1 MFLIF
6 DCDNTLGIW
15 KKEID
20 DGLTLFYLLGQPE
33 IDLLGITTIFG
44 NGTIDQVYDQTQA
57 LIRRL
62 GRTEIPLARGAGQRG
77 ETETPAAELLVQ
89 AANQH
94 PGELVILAT
103 GPLSNLRAA
112 HEIDGNFFDKVKQ
125 IACMGGYLEPVQMG
139 RRSVAE
145 LNLSADPEAAHLVLN
160 AGCPVTLMSA
170 QICLQAPFYW
180 KDLGKIGFWS
190 LGTRWV
196 IARWLILHAAFC
208 GLNHFYLWDLLPAL
222 SLSYPELFSGPQ
234 VRINSTV
241 QDLERGDLVPADS
254 AQDGQVFLPDR
265 IVNYTR
271 FFQRL
276 IDSWRNVEI

>member
-33 IDLLGITTIFG
+33 IDLLGITTTFG

-62 GRTEIPLARGAGQRG
+62 GRPEIPLARGAGQRG
-77 ETETPAAELLVQ
+77 ETESPAAELLVQ

-112 HEIDGNFFDKVKQ
+112 HEIDGNFFAKIKQ

-139 RRSVAE
+139 RRDVSE

-160 AGCPVTLMSA
+160 ARCPVTLMSA

-180 KDLGKIGFWS
+180 KDLRKISFWS
-190 LGTRWV
+190 LQTRWTV
-196 IARWLILHAAFC
+196 ARWLILHAAFC

-241 QDLERGDLVPADS
+241 QDLETGDLVPGGTV
-254 AQDGQVFLPDR
+254 QDGQVFLPDR
-265 IVNYTR
+265 IVNYPR
-271 FFQRL
+271 FFQLL